1 MTRLRSIFLVVLYA
15 LLLTLAIPLLLFC
28 VIFGLRDPIIA
39 YGKWAMRVTRVILR
53 ITLEVVG
60 LDKLDP
66 DEVYVFMPNH
76 LSFMDGPLVATVI
89 PRPVRIILK
98 KAVFIVPV
106 LGIAMRYVGF
116 ISVDRKGAQGGRK
129 SIERAAALMRA
140 KRYSF
145 LVFPEGTRSRDGKPQ
160 AFRRGGFFLA
170 LESGAAIIP
179 VTITGTYELMPRGQ
193 WYAKSGP
200 IRVSFHDP
208 ILTTGYNVETMGALM
223 DAVKESILRG

>member
-15 LLLTLAIPLLLFC
+15 FLLTLAIPLLLFC

-60 LDKLDP
+60 LDTLDP

-145 LVFPEGTRSRDGKPQ
+145 LVFPEGTRSRDGKLQ